1 MEEIWKDVDGY
12 EGLYKVSNLG
22 RVLGLRRKSRKN
34 SDNYLSPATNRKGYN
49 TLCFTKDKVKKTVK
63 VYRIVAIAFIENPE
77 NKATVNHKNGIK
89 TDDRAE
95 NLEWMTNLE
104 NMRHGY
110 ENGLF
115 KNRLLGGKKTMVF
128 DIELGI
134 YYDRLVEAWRAY
146 GKRCSK
152 TKFGLMVHGKS
163 IHKSKYLAI

>member
-115 KNRLLGGKKTMVF
+115 KNRLLGGKKQWFLILNLVYIMI
-128 DIELGI
+128 DLLKLGELMERGVQK
-134 YYDRLVEAWRAY
+134 LNL
-146 GKRCSK
+146 G
-152 TKFGLMVHGKS
+152 
-163 IHKSKYLAI
+163 